1 MFNLKRQFRTACFDD
16 ATVRHDVNH
25 VWFDVIQQ
33 AFEPLLEQLDH
44 HYLNEVS
51 GLENPTSEHLAHWIW
66 ERLKPVLAELKEVE
80 ISETCDSGC
89 RYRGA

>member
-1 MFNLKRQFRTACFDD
+1 MRITIEGE
-16 ATVRHDVNH
+16 VNPQTG
-25 VWFDVIQQ
+25 WIMDFDVIQQ